1 MNSILILIIT
11 YILNPILETSAGI
24 CAVKSMNHR
33 SLRLTPADF
42 IFYLSTILAVLLIP
56 SEPAI
61 FKWVFVLLLY
71 LVYILA
77 GAGAGVVTG
86 LAGLS
91 AAVVITP
98 LLVSVCEWQS
108 YDAVTVA
115 LAADVLASLLTAY
128 TYYKNKNIDL
138 KNGML
143 VAITAFIGTIIG
155 SYCGYLFS
163 QSQPDGLGYISMITT
178 IGLGIKFL
186 IKPIEEGHD
195 AESGLEHISKKKITQ
210 SMLFGCGIGWIC
222 GFTGSGGGIL
232 MLTVF
237 TLHLGYNLKVAVG
250 TSTMIMTLVALTGT
264 VSHISMG
271 ATVEILPT
279 LLVVIC
285 CVIGAYVS
293 AKFANKCEIKK
304 LNKVV
309 GTCLGILG
317 VITILLKLI

>member
-1 MNSILILIIT
+1 M
-11 YILNPILETSAGI
+11 
-24 CAVKSMNHR
+24 
-33 SLRLTPADF
+33 
-42 IFYLSTILAVLLIP
+42 
-56 SEPAI
+56 
-61 FKWVFVLLLY
+61 LLY
-71 LVYILA
+71 LVYIIA
-77 GAGAGVVTG
+77 GVGAGVVTG

-98 LLVSVCEWQS
+98 LLVSICGWQS

-115 LAADVLASLLTAY
+115 LAADVVASLLTAY

-138 KNGML
+138 KNGLL
-143 VAITAFIGTIIG
+143 VTLTSFIGTIVG

-163 QSQPDGLGYISMITT
+163 QSQPDGLGYMSMITT

-186 IKPIEEGHD
+186 VKPIEEGHD
-195 AESGLEHISKKKITQ
+195 AESALEHITKKKIIQ
-210 SMLFGCGIGWIC
+210 AMLCGLGIGWIC

-237 TLHLGYNLKVAVG
+237 TLLIGYNLKVAVG

-271 ATVEILPT
+271 ASVELIPSLI
-279 LLVVIC
+279 VVIG
-285 CVIGAYVS
+285 CVIAAYVS

-309 GTCLGILG
+309 GICLSILGMMTILIKLNSILAVVICCIIVTG
-317 VITILLKLI
+317 VITKLVNNREVKDLNKIRKSS